1 MSEILFIRIECEE
14 HIIEEY
20 IDESNMKTNLRVWS
34 SAIQKLDQ
42 EYNMEEKI

>member
-1 MSEILFIRIECEE
+1 MSEKLFIRIECEE

-20 IDESNMKTNLRVWS
+20 IDETNMRTNLRVWS